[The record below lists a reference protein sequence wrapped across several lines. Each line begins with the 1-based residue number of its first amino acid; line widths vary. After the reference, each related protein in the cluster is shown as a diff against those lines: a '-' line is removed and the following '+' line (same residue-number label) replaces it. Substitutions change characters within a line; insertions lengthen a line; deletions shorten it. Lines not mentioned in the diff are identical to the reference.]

1 MCKLSRTNQAPI
13 QFVMQDPGTK
23 EVICYIKFT
32 RKFKSSDFKQILF
45 VLSFVL
51 PLRAIYPPVI

>member
-1 MCKLSRTNQAPI
+1 MCKPSRANQAPI
-13 QFVMQDPGTK
+13 QFVMQDPGIK
-23 EVICYIKFT
+23 EFICCIKFP

-51 PLRAIYPPVI
+51 PLQAIYPPVI